1 MKKLIVLS
9 MMTLFTFACFSRMN
23 DTIYYKNGDVRP
35 VYKINKVDGGT
46 LWYIDTLGNGESG
59 TDKTLVRGY
68 LTNWDKKTMR
78 ANYENRIIDKNLLGF
93 YKEQRIS
100 QLLYG
105 AGILTSLLYFVK
117 PTQNTAFMYLSSGF
131 GLAGLV
137 FHIDSFKWIKR
148 ASLRPDSQG
157 LTLKVEF

>member
-9 MMTLFTFACFSRMN
+9 MMILFTFACFSQMN
-23 DTIYYKNGDVRP
+23 DTIYYKNGDVVP
-35 VYKINKVDGGT
+35 VHKINKVDRGT
-46 LWYIDTLGNGESG
+46 LWYIKTLGAGEWGIDTALIS
-59 TDKTLVRGY
+59 GY

-100 QLLYG
+100 QLLSG
-105 AGILTSLLYFVK
+105 VGILTSFLYLAK
-117 PTQNTAFMYLSSGF
+117 PTQNTAILYLSSGI

-137 FHIDSFKWIKR
+137 FYLDSYKWIKR